1 MKTELL
7 LDRLALALIAITL
20 VAAFVIAQVSPEYFR
35 DEFAAEDR
43 LVENGTAIFLF
54 VAALVLFWR
63 ARQFAG
69 QGVRAA
75 AALTVLYAL
84 LFVFAAGEEISWGQ
98 RIFGW
103 GTPEFFAENN
113 YQNETS
119 LHNLTVGGYRLGRT
133 LFGSVLTAVLLLYL
147 VVLPLLYRRVRVIT
161 RLADRLAVPVPRMH
175 HGVIAVV
182 ASLVVAAIDARRNWE
197 VYELVFALLAVSI
210 FLRPQNRDGND

>member
-1 MKTELL
+1 MKTEILI
-7 LDRLALALIAITL
+7 DRLALALIAIAL
-20 VAAFVIAQVSPEYFR
+20 AAAVAIAQVSPEYFR

-43 LVENGTAIFLF
+43 LVENGTAIFLL
-54 VAALVLFWR
+54 VAALVLLRR
-63 ARQFAG
+63 AARFAG
-69 QGVRAA
+69 QGIRIAA
-75 AALTVLYAL
+75 GLTVLYAL

-147 VVLPLLYRRVRVIT
+147 VVLPLLYTRVAAIA
-161 RLADRLAVPVPRMH
+161 RLADRLAVPVPRLH
-175 HGVIAVV
+175 HGAIAVL
-182 ASLVVAAIDARRNWE
+182 ASLIVAAIDARRNWE

-210 FLRPQNRDGND
+210 FLRPQTRGADG

>member
-1 MKTELL
+1 MKTDII
-7 LDRLALALIAITL
+7 LDRLALVLIAITL

-35 DEFAAEDR
+35 DVFAAEDR

-63 ARQFAG
+63 AARFAG
-69 QGVRAA
+69 NGARTAA
-75 AALTVLYAL
+75 GLTVLYAL

-147 VVLPLLYRRVRVIT
+147 VVLPLFYRRVEGIA
-161 RLADRLAVPVPRMH
+161 RLADRLAVPVPRLDH
-175 HGVIAVV
+175 AAIAVA

-210 FLRPQNRDGND
+210 FLRPQTRAEND